1 MNEKISRRTAIKC
14 IGGSAIGLAGL
25 AGLWKREELLAF
37 FERDK
42 RAAEQEPERALQ
54 VDTRLYQSNGAQLS
68 MLGFGAMRL
77 PTHVIGGEK
86 AIDEE
91 VAEKMIDY
99 AYRHGV
105 NYFDTAY
112 IYHGGKS

>member
-54 VDTRLYQSNGAQLS
+54 VDTRLTNRMVHSFQCLALAPCACQR
-68 MLGFGAMRL
+68 M
-77 PTHVIGGEK
+77 
-86 AIDEE
+86 
-91 VAEKMIDY
+91 
-99 AYRHGV
+99 
-105 NYFDTAY
+105 
-112 IYHGGKS
+112 